1 MSRSRTPAANRNV
14 RSASIRRRRVRE
26 WRGTQL
32 KATPARI
39 HLLTVTSADLGK
51 DPDEVSAM
59 FDDVAPRYDLTNA
72 LLSLG
77 SSSLWRIATVRALG
91 ITAGDRVLDIAAGTG
106 TSSAAI
112 ARAGARVTA
121 LDFSPG
127 MVAVGRERHPD
138 IEFVEGDAQQ
148 LPFDDASFEAV
159 TISFGLRNVN
169 DPHRALAE
177 MRRVLVPGGRV
188 VVCEFTTPPNALV
201 RGAYSMYL
209 NKVMPS
215 VAKLA
220 SSNPAAYTYLMQSI
234 EDWPTQGVLSGWMRD
249 AGFVDVGYRNLTAG
263 VVALHR
269 GRAPLGVDQ

>member
-1 MSRSRTPAANRNV
+1 M
-14 RSASIRRRRVRE
+14 
-26 WRGTQL
+26 
-32 KATPARI
+32 
-39 HLLTVTSADLGK
+39 TSADLGK
-51 DPDEVSAM
+51 DPEEVAAM

-77 SSSLWRIATVRALG
+77 SASLWRIATVRALG
-91 ITAGDRVLDIAAGTG
+91 IQAGDRVLDIAAGTG

-127 MVAVGRERHPD
+127 MVAVGRQRNPE
-138 IEFVEGDAQQ
+138 IEFIEGDAQQ

-159 TISFGLRNVN
+159 TVSFGLRNVK

-188 VVCEFTTPPNALV
+188 VICEFTTPPNALV
-201 RGAYSMYL
+201 RGAYSLYL
-209 NKVMPS
+209 NKVMPG

-220 SSNPAAYTYLMQSI
+220 SSNPEAYTYLMKSI
-234 EDWPTQGVLSGWMRD
+234 EDWPVQGVLSGWMRD
-249 AGFVDVGYRNLTAG
+249 AGFVDVGYRNLSAG

-269 GRAPLGVDQ
+269 GRAPLGADQ

>member
-1 MSRSRTPAANRNV
+1 M
-14 RSASIRRRRVRE
+14 
-26 WRGTQL
+26 
-32 KATPARI
+32 
-39 HLLTVTSADLGK
+39 TSADLGK

-77 SSSLWRIATVRALG
+77 SASLWRIATVRALG
-91 ITAGDRVLDIAAGTG
+91 INAGDRVLDIAAGTG

-127 MVAVGRERHPD
+127 MVAVGRQRHPD
-138 IEFVEGDAQQ
+138 IEFIEGDAQQ
-148 LPFDDASFEAV
+148 LPFDDASFDAV

-188 VVCEFTTPPNALV
+188 VICEFTTPPNSLV
-201 RGAYSMYL
+201 RGAYSLYL

-215 VAKLA
+215 IAALA
-220 SSNPAAYTYLMQSI
+220 SSNPEAYTYLMKSI
-234 EDWPTQGVLSGWMRD
+234 AEWPTQGVLGGWMRD

-269 GRAPLGVDQ
+269 GRAPLGAGQ

>member
-1 MSRSRTPAANRNV
+1 M
-14 RSASIRRRRVRE
+14 
-26 WRGTQL
+26 
-32 KATPARI
+32 
-39 HLLTVTSADLGK
+39 TSADLGK

-77 SSSLWRIATVRALG
+77 SASLWRIATVRALG
-91 ITAGDRVLDIAAGTG
+91 ISAGDRVLDIAAGTG

-127 MVAVGRERHPD
+127 MVAVGRDRHPE

-148 LPFDDASFEAV
+148 LPFDDVSFDAV

-177 MRRVLVPGGRV
+177 MRRVLVPGGRLV
-188 VVCEFTTPPNALV
+188 ICEFTTPPNGVV
-201 RGAYSMYL
+201 RGAYQFYL
-209 NKVMPS
+209 SKVMPS
-215 VAKLA
+215 IAGLA

-234 EDWPTQGVLSGWMRD
+234 EDWPVQGVLSGWMRD

-269 GRAPLGVDQ
+269 GRTPLGADQ

>member
-1 MSRSRTPAANRNV
+1 M
-14 RSASIRRRRVRE
+14 
-26 WRGTQL
+26 
-32 KATPARI
+32 
-39 HLLTVTSADLGK
+39 TSADLGK
-51 DPDEVSAM
+51 DPDEVAAM
-59 FDDVAPRYDLTNA
+59 FDDVAPRYDVTNA

-77 SSSLWRIATVRALG
+77 SDSLWRIATVRALG
-91 ITAGDRVLDIAAGTG
+91 IQAGDRVLDIAAGTG
-106 TSSAAI
+106 TSSAAL

-127 MVAVGRERHPD
+127 MVAVGRQRHPE

-159 TISFGLRNVN
+159 TISFGLRNVK

-188 VVCEFTTPPNALV
+188 VICEFTTPPNALV
-201 RGAYSMYL
+201 RAAYSLYL
-209 NKVMPS
+209 NKVMPG

-220 SSNPAAYTYLMQSI
+220 SSNPAAYTYLMKSI
-234 EDWPTQGVLSGWMRD
+234 EDWPVQGVLSGWLRE
-249 AGFVDVGYRNLTAG
+249 AGFVDVGYRNLSLG

-269 GRAPLGVDQ
+269 GRAPLGAGQ

>member
-1 MSRSRTPAANRNV
+1 M
-14 RSASIRRRRVRE
+14 
-26 WRGTQL
+26 
-32 KATPARI
+32 
-39 HLLTVTSADLGK
+39 TSADLGK

-77 SSSLWRIATVRALG
+77 SASLWRIATVRALG
-91 ITAGDRVLDIAAGTG
+91 INAGDRVLDIAAGTG

-127 MVAVGRERHPD
+127 MVAVGRQRHPE

-177 MRRVLVPGGRV
+177 MRRVLVPGGRLV
-188 VVCEFTTPPNALV
+188 ICEFTTPPNGVV
-201 RGAYSMYL
+201 RGAYQFYL

-215 VAKLA
+215 IAGLA

-234 EDWPTQGVLSGWMRD
+234 EDWPAQGVLSGWIRD

-269 GRAPLGVDQ
+269 GRAPLGADQ

>member
-1 MSRSRTPAANRNV
+1 M
-14 RSASIRRRRVRE
+14 
-26 WRGTQL
+26 
-32 KATPARI
+32 
-39 HLLTVTSADLGK
+39 TSADLGK
-51 DPDEVSAM
+51 DPEEVAAM

-77 SSSLWRIATVRALG
+77 SASLWRIATVRALG
-91 ITAGDRVLDIAAGTG
+91 IQAGDRVLDIAAGTG

-127 MVAVGRERHPD
+127 MVAVGRQRNPE

-159 TISFGLRNVN
+159 TVSFGLRNVK

-188 VVCEFTTPPNALV
+188 VICEFTTPPNALV
-201 RGAYSMYL
+201 RGAYSLYL
-209 NKVMPS
+209 NKVMPG

-220 SSNPAAYTYLMQSI
+220 SSNPEAYTYLMKSI
-234 EDWPTQGVLSGWMRD
+234 EDWPVQGVLSGWMRD
-249 AGFVDVGYRNLTAG
+249 AGFVDVGYRNLSAG

-269 GRAPLGVDQ
+269 GRAPLGADQ

>member
-1 MSRSRTPAANRNV
+1 M
-14 RSASIRRRRVRE
+14 
-26 WRGTQL
+26 
-32 KATPARI
+32 
-39 HLLTVTSADLGK
+39 TSADLGK

-59 FDDVAPRYDLTNA
+59 FDDVAARYDLTNA

-91 ITAGDRVLDIAAGTG
+91 ISAGDRVLDIAAGTG

-127 MVAVGRERHPD
+127 MVAVGRQRHPE

-169 DPHRALAE
+169 DPHCALAE
-177 MRRVLVPGGRV
+177 MRRVLVPGGRLV
-188 VVCEFTTPPNALV
+188 ICEFTTPPNAIV

-220 SSNPAAYTYLMQSI
+220 SSNPDAYTYLMKSI
-234 EDWPTQGVLSGWMRD
+234 EDWPAQGVLSGWIRD

-269 GRAPLGVDQ
+269 GRAPLGADQ

>member
-1 MSRSRTPAANRNV
+1 M
-14 RSASIRRRRVRE
+14 
-26 WRGTQL
+26 
-32 KATPARI
+32 
-39 HLLTVTSADLGK
+39 LTVTSADLGK

>member
-1 MSRSRTPAANRNV
+1 
-14 RSASIRRRRVRE
+14 
-26 WRGTQL
+26 
-32 KATPARI
+32 
-39 HLLTVTSADLGK
+39 
-51 DPDEVSAM
+51 M

-77 SSSLWRIATVRALG
+77 SASLWRVATVRALG

-127 MVAVGRERHPD
+127 MVAVGRQRHPE

-148 LPFDDASFEAV
+148 LPFDDASFDAV

-177 MRRVLVPGGRV
+177 MRRVLVPGGRLV
-188 VVCEFTTPPNALV
+188 ICEFTTPPNALV
-201 RGAYSMYL
+201 RGAYDFYL

-215 VAKLA
+215 VAALA

-234 EDWPTQGVLSGWMRD
+234 ADWPEQGVLSGWIRD
-249 AGFVDVGYRNLTAG
+249 AGFVDVKYRNLTAG

-269 GRAPLGVDQ
+269 ARAPLGAEL